1 LEYTAKRGETI
12 EESKKLQGSW
22 GFYSKGR
29 GDFAELD
36 IIIKLIKCMIQF
48 SARNSIMGRS
58 NLAKATLINFGLD
71 QHNAIPGMKPPIT
84 YY

>member
-1 LEYTAKRGETI
+1 MEYTAKRGRLL
-12 EESKKLQGSW
+12 KKAKLQGSW

-58 NLAKATLINFGLD
+58 NLAKATLINFGLV
-71 QHNAIPGMKPPIT
+71 QLNAIPGMKPPIT